1 MRAGSVAL
9 TCTAATTGVTGF
21 VVAAGALG
29 RSLRN
34 RGGGGLGK
42 ADVP

>member
-9 TCTAATTGVTGF
+9 TCAAAAAGVTGF
-21 VVAAGALG
+21 AVATGSTG